1 MVVRYYVLC
10 YDINIMYVLR
20 ASGVSDGESPVIDV
34 ALPPLIV
41 RSMQPPVKSI
51 NILELGARMPL
62 YRDHPDIETCGAGV
76 GNCDETQ
83 WSPPTIQIMA
93 MEGN

>member
-1 MVVRYYVLC
+1 MYVLC
-10 YDINIMYVLR
+10 
-20 ASGVSDGESPVIDV
+20 ASGVSDGENPVIDV

-62 YRDHPDIETCGAGV
+62 YRDHPVETVLATCGARV

>member
-1 MVVRYYVLC
+1 MEFI
-10 YDINIMYVLR
+10 DIMYVLC
-20 ASGVSDGESPVIDV
+20 ASGVSDGENPVIDA

-62 YRDHPDIETCGAGV
+62 YRDHPAETYGAGV

-93 MEGN
+93 TEGN

>member
-1 MVVRYYVLC
+1 MLS
-10 YDINIMYVLR
+10 YDINIMYVLC
-20 ASGVSDGESPVIDV
+20 ASGVSDGENPVIDA

-51 NILELGARMPL
+51 NILELGVRMPL
-62 YRDHPDIETCGAGV
+62 YRDHPAETCGAGV

>member
-1 MVVRYYVLC
+1 M
-10 YDINIMYVLR
+10 
-20 ASGVSDGESPVIDV
+20 SDGENPMIDA

-51 NILELGARMPL
+51 NILELGVRMPL
-62 YRDHPDIETCGAGV
+62 YRDHPTETVLVLATCGAGV

>member
-1 MVVRYYVLC
+1 M
-10 YDINIMYVLR
+10 
-20 ASGVSDGESPVIDV
+20 SDGENPVIDA
-34 ALPPLIV
+34 ALPSLIV

-51 NILELGARMPL
+51 NILELGVRMPL
-62 YRDHPDIETCGAGV
+62 YRDHPALATCGAGV